1 MPQSLEVWLLGQHV
15 GSLMQVD
22 GRLAFAYAEPWLQQ
36 AATTVGAGMAL
47 SQSLPLRPEPFDD
60 RATRPF
66 SPACCLKVNN
76 GAWSPRPCRPRART
90 TSPCW
95 TASAVSAPVR

>member
-1 MPQSLEVWLLGQHV
+1 MARQLEVWLLGHHV

-22 GRLAFAYAEPWLQQ
+22 GRLAFAYAAPWLQQ
-36 AATTVGAGMAL
+36 AVATGGAGMAL

-66 SPACCLKVNN
+66 MAGLLPEGEQRLLVAKVLQ
-76 GAWSPRPCRPRART
+76 
-90 TSPCW
+90 
-95 TASAVSAPVR
+95 ASRQNDFALLDR